1 MKKLITKLIVVFAIV
16 TCVLNIVTIKTFA
29 NIDKKNLY
37 SKGDCGRLLKKGD
50 TVVKHMLWYITK
62 MGKNIL
68 HIV

>member
-50 TVVKHMLWYITK
+50 TAVKTYRVVR
-62 MGKNIL
+62 
-68 HIV
+68 